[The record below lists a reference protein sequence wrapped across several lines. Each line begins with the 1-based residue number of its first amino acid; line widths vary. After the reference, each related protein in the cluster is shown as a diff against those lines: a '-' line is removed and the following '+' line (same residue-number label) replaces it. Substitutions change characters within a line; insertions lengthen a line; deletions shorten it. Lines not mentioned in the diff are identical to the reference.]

1 MSVMFELDLHLFGR
15 CKLLSESQRSHAE
28 SWNNCTFGQEVFW
41 SNFYLPRGQNLK
53 SSNCKRR
60 ILCMTS
66 KTLLAPCTCLGAK
79 KKWHDE
85 KVAYYMW
92 CCTLPNE
99 YFFLAIL
106 NANHSAPHK
115 VNVLFLDFEKMQE
128 QEVAYLL
135 KLSVCAKNASEIR
148 PLMQRILNSTVYSDF
163 RQPLCLFLK
172 PLPNKNW
179 KWWVTF
185 LYYPLHA

>member
-1 MSVMFELDLHLFGR
+1 
-15 CKLLSESQRSHAE
+15 
-28 SWNNCTFGQEVFW
+28 
-41 SNFYLPRGQNLK
+41 
-53 SSNCKRR
+53 
-60 ILCMTS
+60 MTS

-106 NANHSAPHK
+106 NANHSALYK
-115 VNVLFLDFEKMQE
+115 VNVLLLDFEKMQE

-148 PLMQRILNSTVYSDF
+148 PLLQRILNSVQYIQSSDS
-163 RQPLCLFLK
+163 LFVFLFK
-172 PLPNKNW
+172 PLPNKN
-179 KWWVTF
+179 
-185 LYYPLHA
+185 